1 MARGKYKD
9 DDLRTFQLDNFRG
22 GYNSYAGGKST
33 IVDNEIPSGLNSIP
47 TDNGSMA
54 KRNGS
59 ALFGGEVAS
68 GKSIRGIGNLRT
80 SALNVLIVAA
90 GTACYYKDGNNYT
103 GLSGFTFTN
112 DQETRFCQALDK
124 LYIANNSNNL
134 VYTANGTSIVEI
146 SANGNIGDWPVF
158 YNQRLYMT
166 NSTYKDRIYYSN
178 PYVLNLATS
187 PPTLTGFDDAN
198 MFNTDLNS
206 TPKKNAGYIVLFPGS
221 GVEITRLWLDNSA
234 GSDFLYA
241 YTKSHGI
248 WRIAYKEVLSDG
260 SIAHT
265 INQVVTNFG
274 TPSGKSVNKLGNDQ
288 WFYGGDNEYSLGEV
302 AQFQNIRVTTKSGRI
317 RSEMN
322 SISNKN
328 NVVGEFYKDRLYL
341 AYATGSY
348 NDRFLIYDSKLN
360 AWSTPCSGISINNMF
375 VWEDSGGTSRL
386 LAGSGNSAKSYIYE
400 LDTGANDDSVAVN
413 GYFETKSTDCKTSLR
428 KYFGYIDVFYTTLFG
443 VVTYEVYIDE
453 YLSISGQVQ
462 IGNSSNR
469 PAGIGSRPIG
479 TISIGAEYFDDAITA
494 SLAQNSFFRIDCN
507 YNSGHKISV
516 RITNNNT
523 GEQYKIDGVIIYFL
537 AGSFYEE

>member
-1 MARGKYKD
+1 MAKNYKD
-9 DDLRTFQLDNFRG
+9 DELKTHRLDSFKG

-33 IVDNEIPSGLNSIP
+33 VADNEIPSGLNSVP

-68 GKSIRGIGNLRT
+68 GKAIRGMGNLRT
-80 SALNVLIVAA
+80 SALNTLIVAA
-90 GTACYYKDGNNYT
+90 GTSCYYKDGDDYT

-146 SANGNIGDWPVF
+146 SSNGNIGDWPVF

-178 PYVLNLATS
+178 PYSIDLATS
-187 PPTLTGFDDAN
+187 PPTLTGFDNAN
-198 MFNTDLNS
+198 MFNTDLAA
-206 TPKKNAGYIVLFPGS
+206 TPKKNAGYVVLFPGS
-221 GVEITRLWLDNSA
+221 GVEITRLFLDNSA
-234 GSDFLYA
+234 GSDYLYA

-248 WRIAYKEVLSDG
+248 WRIAYSSIGEDG
-260 SIAHT
+260 SVAHT

-274 TPSGKSVNKLGNDQ
+274 TPAGKSVAKIGNDQ
-288 WFYGGDNEYSLGEV
+288 WFYGGDNQYSLGEV

-317 RSEMN
+317 RSEMS
-322 SISNKN
+322 SISTKSS
-328 NVVGEFYKDRLYL
+328 VVSAFFEDRLFL

-360 AWSTPCSGISINNMF
+360 AWSTPCSGISINNML
-375 VWEDSGGTSRL
+375 VWEDSSGTIRL
-386 LAGSGNSAKSYIYE
+386 LAGSGDSSKSYIYE
-400 LDTGANDDSVAVN
+400 LDTGTNDDSVAVN
-413 GYFETKSTDCKTSLR
+413 GNFETKSTDCKTSLK

-443 VVTYEVYIDE
+443 VITYEVFIDE
-453 YLSISGQVQ
+453 GLSISGQVQ
-462 IGNSSNR
+462 LGSSSNR

-479 TISIGAEYFDDAITA
+479 DFNIGAEYFDDAIVAT
-494 SLAQNSFFRIDCN
+494 LAENSFFRIDCN

-516 RITNNNT
+516 KISNNNT
-523 GEQYKIDGVIIYFL
+523 GEQYKIDGVIMYYL
-537 AGSFYEE
+537 AGSFYEI